1 MRLYV
6 HALSDVPLAAWNEDD
21 GRRLESVGIEGIFV
35 IAERRDSVPPVTPEE
50 LKRQHAIVLHVAETV
65 PAVIPAR
72 FGALQD
78 EAELAAILH
87 QRKQLIRTALEHVR
101 GNVQMTL
108 RMTAPGAPVATRATA
123 SGRDYLARRRAEL
136 LPSVPSRVKPLM
148 NALHRFVIDERR
160 KSDDRGML
168 AVYHL
173 IRRAHVDQYLAAATA
188 AAAPGISVSGPFAP
202 FAFAP
207 DLFA

>member
-50 LKRQHAIVLHVAETV
+50 LKRQHAIVRHVAETV

-108 RMTAPGAPVATRATA
+108 RMTAADARVAKPPAG
-123 SGRDYLARRRAEL
+123 SGRDYLARRRMEL
-136 LPSVPSRVKPLM
+136 LPSVPSRVEPLM
-148 NALHRFVIDERR
+148 DELRRFVVDERR
-160 KSDDRGML
+160 KSDERGML

-173 IRRAHVDQYLAAATA
+173 IHRADIDEYLAAAKTA
-188 AAAPGISVSGPFAP
+188 GAPNISVSGPFAP